1 MRLASFSSPKG
12 ASYGAVTDKGIVDLG
27 RRLGNR
33 FPDLRSL
40 IAKNGLEE
48 AKKAAASPADFKES
62 EITWLPVIPNPG
74 KIVCVGLNYEEHRA
88 ETGRDK
94 TENPALF
101 LRVAE
106 SQVGHRQPILRPRES
121 THLDFEAEI
130 AVIIGKPGRRI
141 SQANSWSHIAGYS
154 CYNDG
159 SVREWQR
166 HTVQWTAGKN
176 FAQTGGFGPW
186 MVTADEIPPGMVMT
200 LSCRLNGERMQHA
213 TTEMM
218 IFKIPKLI
226 EYISAFTPLE
236 AGDVIVTGTPGGV
249 GARRTPPVWMK
260 PGDTVEI
267 EIDKVGV
274 LANTIKDD

>member
-1 MRLASFSSPKG
+1 MKLVSFQTANV
-12 ASYGAVTDKGIVDLG
+12 ASYGVVTDKGIVDLG
-27 RRLGNR
+27 ARLGNKYA
-33 FPDLRSL
+33 DLKSL
-40 IAKNGLEE
+40 IAQNALGEVARYLKN
-48 AKKAAASPADFKES
+48 PPDHKES
-62 EITWLPVIPNPG
+62 DVAWLPVIPNPG
-74 KIVCVGLNYEEHRA
+74 KIVCVGLNYEEHRV

-121 THLDFEAEI
+121 SHLDFEAEI
-130 AVIIGKPGRRI
+130 ALIIGKGGRRI
-141 SQANSWSHIAGYS
+141 SQQDCWNHIAGYS

-176 FAQTGGFGPW
+176 FAQTGAFGPW
-186 MVTADEIPPGMVMT
+186 MVTVDEIAPNEVMT

-218 IFKIPKLI
+218 IFKFPKLI
-226 EYISAFTPLE
+226 EYISAFTPL
-236 AGDVIVTGTPGGV
+236 APGDVIVTGTPGGV
-249 GARRTPPVWMK
+249 GARRTPPLWMK

-274 LANTIKDD
+274 LVNTIADG